1 MKIENINQQIKM
13 SVFFESDENDRE
25 IDIYKLQDV
34 MCIGETLFYPNILFY
49 SQKENKIVNP
59 INEKI
64 MSLSSLDTQIEIS
77 EDRIKNMGNDK
88 IIETTPLFFFVYN
101 TDNYFHFIYDTLPY
115 MISFLKLKETIPNI
129 KLLMSYPNSSKKS
142 HYNFVTEFLSILG
155 INENDIL
162 LINKETIYNEV
173 YVSTSYT
180 HGVDSNKPP
189 RREIYSFYNTITS
202 QVNDLVK
209 YPKKI
214 YVSRRSWLHGDF
226 NNIGTN
232 YTTRRKMSNEDELI
246 DFLRDNG
253 YVEVFTEKLTTV
265 EKINMFK
272 QATHVIGAIG
282 GGISNVLFSNK
293 NVKLIA
299 IASPTFLDVNKRFV
313 YSLNHVN
320 LSVFNETEHVE
331 KTDLKKYMRVKAGD
345 IVGEITQVLND
356 EVIISYLNEFVAGWN
371 NELLYKKI
379 TVKNELCEKLD
390 NGLNSEWM
398 VNLEKFKKLSL

>member
-1 MKIENINQQIKM
+1 M